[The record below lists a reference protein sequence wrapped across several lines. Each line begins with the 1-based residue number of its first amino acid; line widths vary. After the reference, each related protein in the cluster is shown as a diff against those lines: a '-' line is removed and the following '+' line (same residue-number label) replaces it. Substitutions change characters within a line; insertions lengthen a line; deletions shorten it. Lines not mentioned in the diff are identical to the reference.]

1 MEPWVLVHRTN
12 AVLTPRELSVSSR
25 GKPLRLW
32 LLWGPSCALRG
43 RCAPRIVNNKSIAHL
58 SFGLEGNKFF
68 GGRDPLFQS
77 KWTDQS
83 PASPGASSLASWVV
97 VVVVVLGRREVER
110 GECGKCTPSPFSSL
124 ISSPV
129 SYLLYLLISFP
140 LPAPSKSPFVCF
152 SSFLAP
158 PNPPR
163 PPPLR
168 VFRPVLLWLYNSA
181 HVTFWCSTV
190 IQKKREEEDEEEEKW
205 KEEWICCFALMAF
218 CVKVWS
224 RVFLPQCCWCWTGL
238 AGGLYLVPLRPWTN
252 LRRPNAQAG

>member
-1 MEPWVLVHRTN
+1 MR
-12 AVLTPRELSVSSR
+12 SVMR
-25 GKPLRLW
+25 AAGALW
-32 LLWGPSCALRG
+32 G

-97 VVVVVLGRREVER
+97 VVVLGRR
-110 GECGKCTPSPFSSL
+110 ECGKCTPSPFSSL
-124 ISSPV
+124 ISSSV

-158 PNPPR
+158 V
-163 PPPLR
+163 PLPSE
-168 VFRPVLLWLYNSA
+168 F
-181 HVTFWCSTV
+181 
-190 IQKKREEEDEEEEKW
+190 
-205 KEEWICCFALMAF
+205 FALFSCDFTTAPT
-218 CVKVWS
+218 S
-224 RVFLPQCCWCWTGL
+224 LSGAAL
-238 AGGLYLVPLRPWTN
+238 
-252 LRRPNAQAG
+252 